1 MIGSDFPINSD
12 QWGVYR
18 VSAEPVTARASLA
31 LRQLY
36 GVLVVSQAQL
46 GYECKPASPLSLG
59 IGGGGGGMQ
68 AAVRCPSHAFLYN
81 GTLCACNPGYVY
93 NFSGNSCG
101 LFAARGPAVQLSSG
115 VDYDSTLAFPETIFS
130 FDSIKKFT
138 QSQAVF
144 LEATLVMLLC
154 WLGFCLLLRFFP
166 LAPMAALP
174 GSRSAGGLAVS
185 TSLSPPATGWR
196 TSIRSSSAKRSL
208 VELSPLPVG
217 YSLLGCLPPC
227 RLLYQIISKRSVE
240 VHNVRATNAPDLA
253 SFLNDFEF
261 NITTISSM
269 SCSQLRGLGTLVKG
283 DPAFNDRRVV
293 PLSTFANYSC
303 LNTTAGPTVTL
314 QCNNCQ
320 LIRDFAYV
328 SWQFVDIP
336 NNPAIAAGFQFNLT
350 AKSHGKRKHLSFV
363 SGTLK
368 NASDVDDKPITFRG
382 VVPNI
387 LKFNLF
393 PRLYRNLHDLKLIQP
408 LFHEFLP
415 GSYFGEMLLWCHN
428 QHMVL
433 SRLLYVSFL
442 ADLGGLYCISIGIF
456 FYFLVQCE
464 YRIKRLRKEDS
475 IMRMIRSRRK
485 ALERWDKLR
494 KYVRYTWGSCS
505 LEDPKS
511 EPSEACCTGVMK
523 KSLPQTGSSHRRRL
537 RKKMDS
543 LSFSEKVN
551 LPNEK
556 IVVPEHG
563 CNQAVHG
570 VASSKED
577 PLHGNAEQQRH
588 ESSLSSNVG
597 EFGDTG
603 EISMIDFQRN
613 LQKLY
618 EYNVML
624 REKLIL
630 VLSNGPCS
638 SERDERQRCSTHIQQ
653 TMSRSFVSLF
663 RAELFIWMRVIR
675 WSLYR
680 PFPSRSSIF
689 QMKSIGVTEKG
700 CVISRITAVLVHL
713 MVSYGQ
719 GHTETAMPPT
729 PIVYLV

>member
-1 MIGSDFPINSD
+1 
-12 QWGVYR
+12 
-18 VSAEPVTARASLA
+18 
-31 LRQLY
+31 
-36 GVLVVSQAQL
+36 
-46 GYECKPASPLSLG
+46 
-59 IGGGGGGMQ
+59 MQ

-81 GTLCACNPGYVY
+81 GTLCACDPGYVY
-93 NFSGNSCG
+93 NFSSNSCG

-166 LAPMAALP
+166 LGSDGRSPWFKIRWWISRLDVSFATRHWLEDQHPVVKRKTELGGTFSIASWILFIGLFAA
-174 GSRSAGGLAVS
+174 
-185 TSLSPPATGWR
+185 
-196 TSIRSSSAKRSL
+196 
-208 VELSPLPVG
+208 
-217 YSLLGCLPPC
+217 
-227 RLLYQIISKRSVE
+227 LLYQIISKRSVE

-303 LNTTAGPTVTL
+303 LNTTVGPTITL

-320 LIRDFAYV
+320 LIRDFAYI

-350 AKSHGKRKHLSFV
+350 AKSHGRRKHLSFV

-415 GSYFGEMLLWCHN
+415 GSYFGEVSQLRASLEN
-428 QHMVL
+428 
-433 SRLLYVSFL
+433 SRDVSFL

-456 FYFLVQCE
+456 FYFLVQ
-464 YRIKRLRKEDS
+464 
-475 IMRMIRSRRK
+475 
-485 ALERWDKLR
+485 LR
-494 KYVRYTWGSCS
+494 KYVRFTWGSCS

-523 KSLPQTGSSHRRRL
+523 KSLPQTGSSHRRGL
-537 RKKMDS
+537 RKRTDS
-543 LSFSEKVN
+543 VSFSEKVN

-556 IVVPEHG
+556 IAVPEHG
-563 CNQAVHG
+563 CNQEVQGLASNKVHAFLCL
-570 VASSKED
+570 ASRLK
-577 PLHGNAEQQRH
+577 
-588 ESSLSSNVG
+588 
-597 EFGDTG
+597 
-603 EISMIDFQRN
+603 
-613 LQKLY
+613 
-618 EYNVML
+618 
-624 REKLIL
+624 
-630 VLSNGPCS
+630 
-638 SERDERQRCSTHIQQ
+638 
-653 TMSRSFVSLF
+653 
-663 RAELFIWMRVIR
+663 
-675 WSLYR
+675 R
-680 PFPSRSSIF
+680 P
-689 QMKSIGVTEKG
+689 
-700 CVISRITAVLVHL
+700 
-713 MVSYGQ
+713 
-719 GHTETAMPPT
+719 
-729 PIVYLV
+729 